1 MKSVIWPLVQSR
13 IWFAQSRKLFC
24 GRSWPLRM
32 LRNVLNDGRIIYQ
45 NNLTMV
51 VHSKDSKIRTMV
63 LHRLTVRHV
72 DHKDVLGGQGQRFL
86 EELTIF
92 GALIA

>member
-1 MKSVIWPLVQSR
+1 
-13 IWFAQSRKLFC
+13 
-24 GRSWPLRM
+24 M
-32 LRNVLNDGRIIYQ
+32 LSDVSMAGLNIYQ
-45 NNLTMV
+45 NNLTML
-51 VHSKDSKIRTMV
+51 VHSKDSEIRTMV

-72 DHKDVLGGQGQRFL
+72 NHKDVLGGQGQRFL